1 MFAYEISMMFIEL
14 ISFWQNPFH
23 LEHEKKNIQMPV
35 FKSTSQLKE
44 IRNQFVNV
52 KLEPRRQKAVIF
64 KLESMKT
71 FLWKDSFLFYSAIP
85 ARSWVHLPA

>member
-1 MFAYEISMMFIEL
+1 
-14 ISFWQNPFH
+14 
-23 LEHEKKNIQMPV
+23 MPV
-35 FKSTSQLKE
+35 LKSTSQLKE

-71 FLWKDSFLFYSAIP
+71 FL
-85 ARSWVHLPA
+85 